1 MSRLTVEGL
10 VVELGGTEIL
20 HGVALE
26 IPDGA
31 FGVIVGPSGCG
42 KSTLL
47 RAVAGL
53 RAPAEGRVTL
63 GGTVLS
69 DVGAFVAP
77 EQRRVGWVP
86 QDPSLFPHLT
96 VAQNIAFGRGGHTP
110 RGRRRDPGAQAAID
124 ELLELTGLAAL
135 AGRYP
140 DQLSGGQAQ
149 RVALARALA
158 AEPRLLLLD
167 EPFAALD
174 PQLRVELRE
183 DLRSMLRR
191 LDVTGL
197 MVTHDQAEALDVAD
211 TIVVMREGRV
221 LQQDTPV
228 ALYRS
233 PVSAWLADFFGE
245 AVFLDGVAAGRAA
258 VTTLGDV
265 ALSEAHTGPV
275 SVMLRPEQL
284 DLDADGA
291 GAAVTRVRYGGH
303 DAIVELIT
311 DDGLELLARTHA
323 ARIPAVGDR
332 TGVRVRGR
340 GIAYPARGG
349 QGAPGAEA
357 EPDLTVRY

>member
-1 MSRLTVEGL
+1 M
-10 VVELGGTEIL
+10 ELGGTEIL
-20 HGVALE
+20 HDVALE

-53 RAPAEGRVTL
+53 RAPVAGRITL
-63 GGTVLS
+63 GAAVLS
-69 DVGAFVAP
+69 DVASFVAP
-77 EQRRVGWVP
+77 EHRHVGWVP

-96 VAQNIAFGRGGHTP
+96 VAQNIAFGRGGH
-110 RGRRRDPGAQAAID
+110 GARARNRTHEAGDAIV
-124 ELLELTGLAAL
+124 ELLDLTGLAAL
-135 AGRYP
+135 ADRYP

-158 AEPRLLLLD
+158 AKPRLLLLD

-191 LDVTGL
+191 LGVTGL
-197 MVTHDQAEALDVAD
+197 LVTHDQAEALDVAD
-211 TIVVMREGRV
+211 TIVVMRDGRV
-221 LQQDTPV
+221 LQQDIPV
-228 ALYRS
+228 AVYRS

-245 AVFLDGVAAGRAA
+245 AVFLDAVAGGRVAS
-258 VTTLGDV
+258 TTLGDV
-265 ALSEAHTGPV
+265 AVSDAVSGPV

-284 DLDADGA
+284 ELGPEGVPAL
-291 GAAVTRVRYGGH
+291 VTRVRYGGH
-303 DAIVELIT
+303 DAIVELTT
-311 DDGLELLARTHA
+311 DDGLDLLARTHA

-332 TGVRVRGR
+332 TGIRVRGR
-340 GIAYPARGG
+340 GIAYPRHEMPAP
-349 QGAPGAEA
+349 APG
-357 EPDLTVRY
+357 VRAAPGVRTAR

>member
-1 MSRLTVEGL
+1 MSTLTVEGL
-10 VVELGGTEIL
+10 RVELGGSEIL
-20 HGVALE
+20 HDVALE

-53 RAPAEGRVTL
+53 RRPAAGRIML
-63 GGTVLS
+63 GDRVLS
-69 DVGAFVAP
+69 GDGPFVAP
-77 EQRRVGWVP
+77 ENRHVGWVP

-96 VAQNIAFGRGGHTP
+96 VTQNILFGRGGH
-110 RGRRRDPGAQAAID
+110 GQRRSRQGVDAELA

-135 AGRYP
+135 ADRYP

-158 AEPRLLLLD
+158 ARPRLLLLD

-183 DLRSMLRR
+183 DLRSLLRR
-191 LDVTGL
+191 LDVTGVL
-197 MVTHDQAEALDVAD
+197 VTHDQAEALDVAD
-211 TIVVMREGRV
+211 TIVVMREGHV
-221 LQQDTPV
+221 MQQDTPV
-228 ALYRS
+228 AIYRS

-245 AVFLDGVAAGRAA
+245 AVFLDGVAGNRVAT
-258 VTTLGDV
+258 TTLGDV
-265 ALSEAHTGPV
+265 ALSDGVAGPV

-284 DLDADGA
+284 DLGPDGVPA
-291 GAAVTRVRYGGH
+291 LVTRVRYGGH
-303 DAIVELIT
+303 DAIVELVT
-311 DDGLELLARTHA
+311 DDGLPLLSRTHA

-332 TGVRVRGR
+332 TGIRVRGR
-340 GIAYPARGG
+340 GIAYPAGG
-349 QGAPGAEA
+349 AAVRPGVVVA
-357 EPDLTVRY
+357 EPAASR